1 MSIGGD
7 EMKAFRKLQA
17 QLAPRWALADG
28 DGPEPRD
35 IVVIP
40 SLSFDGIDKVSID
53 GVIHYEERM
62 LFALNLLRHPRAR
75 LVYVTSAPIHPAAVD
90 YMLSLISG
98 IPNEHMRRRLTVLS
112 LYDSSLMPLTQKI
125 LRRPRVIERIRHLIR
140 PECGLMTCFTVTEA
154 ERSLAVA
161 LGVPLYGADPDLIWL
176 GTKSGSRWAFRKTG
190 VPLLPGAEDL
200 KSETDLVEAIDGLWE
215 ENQGLERMV
224 VKQNTGFSGQ
234 GNAILDLS
242 ALSAVSPKSGVS
254 REAREQ
260 ALADALPKMRF
271 VDPRQTWDTFQEKF
285 EREGGIVE
293 AFVEGKDKRAT
304 SCQLRISP
312 EGSLDAIST
321 HDQLVEGVDGQIYAG
336 CRFPSDAAYR
346 LVIQRDALRVGE
358 VLQNKGTVG
367 RLAIDFLCVPAGDG
381 SWKHYAIE
389 TNLRLGG
396 TTHPMMLLRM
406 MTDGRYDPDTGLY
419 LTPRSEP
426 QFYVATDSM
435 RADSYRGLLVEDLL
449 DIAAVDGLHYQ
460 AWSESGVLF
469 HFTGALSEFGKLGI
483 TAVRAKT
490 RRVAGVCLGGLAE
503 ALRRRLRVDA
513 WERAL
518 RRGCDAT
525 DCQLLQGGSARA
537 GERHRILDSREP

>member
-1 MSIGGD
+1 MNERGD
-7 EMKAFRKLQA
+7 EMNAFRELQA
-17 QLAPRWALADG
+17 ELATRWALADG

-75 LVYVTSAPIHPAAVD
+75 LVYVSSAPIHPAAVD

-112 LYDSSLMPLTQKI
+112 LYDNSLVPLTKKI
-125 LRRPRVIERIRHLIR
+125 LHRPRVVERIRQLIR

-154 ERSLAVA
+154 ERTLAVA
-161 LGVPLYGADPDLIWL
+161 LGVPLYGVDPDLTWL
-176 GTKSGSRWAFRKTG
+176 GTKSGSRWAFRKAG
-190 VPLLPGAEDL
+190 VPLLPGTEDL
-200 KSETDLVEAIDGLWE
+200 TSEADLVEAIDGLWT
-215 ENQGLERMV
+215 ENPHLERVV
-224 VKQNTGFSGQ
+224 VKQNTGFSGH
-234 GNAILDLS
+234 GNAILDLG
-242 ALSAVSPKSGVS
+242 ALRPVSPTS
-254 REAREQ
+254 RASKAARAQ
-260 ALADALPKMRF
+260 ALRDALGKMRF
-271 VDPRQTWDTFQEKF
+271 VDPRQTWDTFKEKF

-293 AFVEGKDKRAT
+293 AFVEARDKRAP

-321 HDQLVEGVDGQIYAG
+321 HDQLVEGIDGQIYAG
-336 CRFPSDAAYR
+336 CRFPADAAYR
-346 LVIQRDALRVGE
+346 LDIQRDALRVGE
-358 VLQNKGTVG
+358 LLQSEGAVG
-367 RLAIDFLCVPAGDG
+367 RLAVDFICVHADDG
-381 SWKHYAIE
+381 TWKHYAIE

-406 MTDGRYDPDTGLY
+406 MTDGRYDRDTGLY
-419 LTPRSEP
+419 LTPRGEP

-435 RADSYRGLLVEDLL
+435 HSESYRGLLVEDLL

-483 TAVRAKT
+483 TAVGKSP
-490 RRVAGVCLGGLAE
+490 AE
-503 ALRRRLRVDA
+503 ADHWFEHTRQV
-513 WERAL
+513 
-518 RRGCDAT
+518 
-525 DCQLLQGGSARA
+525 
-537 GERHRILDSREP
+537 LDRETTSRPCT

>member
-1 MSIGGD
+1 
-7 EMKAFRKLQA
+7 MKAFRELQSH
-17 QLAPRWALADG
+17 LASRWALADG

-35 IVVIP
+35 IVVVP
-40 SLSFDGIDKVSID
+40 SLSFDGIDNISID

-112 LYDSSLMPLTQKI
+112 LYDSSRLPLSQKV
-125 LRRPRVIERIRHLIR
+125 LQRPRVVERIRHLIR
-140 PECGLMTCFTVTEA
+140 PECGMMTCFTVTEA

-161 LGVPLYGADPDLIWL
+161 LGVPLYGSDPDLAWL
-176 GTKSGSRWAFRKTG
+176 GTKSGSRWAFRQAG
-190 VPLLPGAEDL
+190 VLLLPGAEDL
-200 KSETDLVEAIDGLWE
+200 KSEADLIEAINGLWE
-215 ENQGLERMV
+215 EHDSIERMV
-224 VKQNTGFSGQ
+224 VKQNSGFSGQ

-242 ALSAVSPKSGVS
+242 ALRAVAPKSGGG
-254 REAREQ
+254 RAAREQ
-260 ALADALPKMRF
+260 ALANALPKMRF
-271 VDPRQTWDTFQEKF
+271 VDPRLTWETFMEKF
-285 EREGGIVE
+285 EREGGVVE
-293 AFVEGKDKRAT
+293 AFVDNKDKRAP

-336 CRFPSDAAYR
+336 GRFPSDAAYR
-346 LVIQRDALRVGE
+346 LDIQRDALRVGE
-358 VLQNKGTVG
+358 VLQEKGAVG
-367 RLAIDFLCVPAGDG
+367 RLAVDFICVQANDG
-381 SWKHYAIE
+381 SWERYAIE

-426 QFYVATDSM
+426 QFYIATDTM
-435 RADSYRGLLVEDLL
+435 RSDSYRGLLVEDLL

-483 TAVRAKT
+483 TAVGKSPAEADHWFEKT
-490 RRVAGVCLGGLAE
+490 RQV
-503 ALRRRLRVDA
+503 
-513 WERAL
+513 
-518 RRGCDAT
+518 
-525 DCQLLQGGSARA
+525 
-537 GERHRILDSREP
+537 LDRETKGQRCTSKS